1 MEAVISL
8 ARALSM
14 STVAEGIETGGQEE
28 LLRILGCD
36 LGKGTTSPS
45 RDRRGRQVPC
55 SPAIRTA
62 LVEVTPNPLSA

>member
-14 STVAEGIETGGQEE
+14 STVTEGIETGGQEE

-36 LGKGTTSPS
+36 LGPGYYFAEPRPAWEASAMLPSHPDHPGEVTTSPS
-45 RDRRGRQVPC
+45 
-55 SPAIRTA
+55 
-62 LVEVTPNPLSA
+62 SA